1 MSIDDLT
8 QGPEAI
14 ATPEETG
21 SVTNAEAEQGILD
34 FATEFASEHL
44 VPSDEEVAVK
54 EPTAS
59 EEPALEET
67 AEVDSTDDSP
77 VEAEAE
83 TEDSFEPTDDNAE
96 EFLVDY
102 DDVKAASLPIKINGE
117 VKYMKFGEIQNQLA
131 RAEAAAN
138 KSREATQQ
146 YEEVEALRQ
155 ELDNRAAIIKRQEE
169 VAEIPTAVSTRL
181 AGINQLKNA
190 LDKAL
195 EANDAQNVSL
205 LTARINKLQE
215 ETNQIQ
221 GEYNAVQAE
230 TRAQHLQDQ
239 KRILSQ
245 KGFQDVVSDNW
256 VSYVKTNASE
266 DALKAIDQDATLVI
280 LAEKARLWDESQSKG
295 ETRKLK
301 RSTKTL
307 KAGDGS
313 IKKTQSAKKVASKQ
327 RLASGTATQAEA
339 EAAILDL
346 AKDLLA

>member
-1 MSIDDLT
+1 MSIEDLT
-8 QGPEAI
+8 QGPETI
-14 ATPEETG
+14 ATSEETG
-21 SVTNAEAEQGILD
+21 SVYNAEAEQGILD

-54 EPTAS
+54 EPAAS
-59 EEPALEET
+59 EEPTQEET
-67 AEVDSTDDSP
+67 AEVDSSDDSP

-83 TEDSFEPTDDNAE
+83 TEDEIEPTDDNA

-102 DDVKAASLPIKINGE
+102 DDVKGASLPIKINGE

-155 ELDNRAAIIKRQEE
+155 ELDNRAANIKRQEE

-230 TRAQHLQDQ
+230 TRAQHLQEQ
-239 KRILSQ
+239 KRILTK

-313 IKKTQSAKKVASKQ
+313 IKKTQSAKKAASKQ

-339 EAAILDL
+339 ESAILDL